1 MASEKYELLCGVAV
15 EMYKCL
21 LMAPSS
27 WEDETHHIKHFR
39 DALVELGA
47 IRKDERIYEK
57 EADR

>member
-1 MASEKYELLCGVAV
+1 MANENYERLCGVAV

-47 IRKDERIYEK
+47 MGKDERIFEK
-57 EADR
+57 EAGR